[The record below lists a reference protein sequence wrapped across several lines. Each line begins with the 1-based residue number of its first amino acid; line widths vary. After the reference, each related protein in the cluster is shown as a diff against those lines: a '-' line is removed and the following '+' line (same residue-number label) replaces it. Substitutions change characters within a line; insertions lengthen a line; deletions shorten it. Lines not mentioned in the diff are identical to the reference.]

1 VGTSIFAGLHLP
13 RPDRRGPEQIAADLD
28 DEFAFH
34 LDEIE
39 RELLE
44 TGLDPAEAR
53 AAARRRFGDVT
64 RIRKQ
69 CLRVALGERIMLQR
83 VNLVLMVTVL
93 LAVAV
98 LSVQIFLLT
107 GQLRREAPVET
118 VAAVLV
124 DGDIDRP
131 GYYTLYNDD
140 GNVLLLHEVL
150 RQAGGIRADQRAV
163 HLSVGPDGSQRSST
177 WSAAS
182 QLGDNPK
189 KIVVRPGDSVRVMSF
204 TEPIVVS
211 PRNRRGISDERLKE
225 LLGRWRLDGDVF
237 AGEVVS
243 LDIVS
248 ADDIM
253 NMTRSPT
260 GTLRLPAFE
269 TEIRLIF
276 RDGHTNSPS
285 NSPSNSLE
293 LLDRLGRKEFGRW
306 KLDEG
311 RLTINVARAAP
322 DVGELQVPLV
332 FVRTDA

>member
-1 VGTSIFAGLHLP
+1 MGTIFAGFHLP
-13 RPDRRGPEQIAADLD
+13 RLDRRGPEQIAADLD

-34 LDEIE
+34 LDELV

-107 GQLRREAPVET
+107 GQLRRQVPVET

-150 RQAGGIRADQRAV
+150 RQAGGIKADQRV
-163 HLSVGPDGSQRSST
+163 QHLSAGLDGAQKTT

-182 QLGDNPK
+182 LLGDNPK
-189 KIVVRPGDSVRVMSF
+189 KIVMRPGDSIRVTSF
-204 TEPIVVS
+204 TEPGGIFG
-211 PRNRRGISDERLKE
+211 RNPGGIFDEGLNE
-225 LLGRWRLDGDVF
+225 LPGRWRLDGD
-237 AGEVVS
+237 ASGEVVW
-243 LDIVS
+243 LDVVS

-253 NMTRSPT
+253 NMTGSPT

-269 TEIRLIF
+269 TEIRVVF
-276 RDGHTNSPS
+276 RDSLPPAS
-285 NSPSNSLE
+285 NLE
-293 LLDRLGRKEFGRW
+293 LLDRIDLPGYKEFGRW
-306 KLDEG
+306 KLDDG
-311 RLTINVARAAP
+311 RLTINVKRAAP
-322 DVGELQVPLV
+322 DVAELQVPLV
-332 FVRTDA
+332 FVRADA

>member
-1 VGTSIFAGLHLP
+1 MGTSIFAGLHLP

-118 VAAVLV
+118 VASVLV

-131 GYYTLYNDD
+131 GYYTIGHDD
-140 GNVLLLHEVL
+140 GTVLLLHELL
-150 RQAGGIRADQRAV
+150 RQAGGIRADHRVQ
-163 HLSVGPDGSQRSST
+163 HLSMGPDGANRTT

-253 NMTRSPT
+253 NMTGSPT

-285 NSPSNSLE
+285 NSLE

-306 KLDEG
+306 KLDDG

>member
-1 VGTSIFAGLHLP
+1 MGTSIFAGFHLP
-13 RPDRRGPEQIAADLD
+13 SPDRRGPEQIAADLD

-34 LDEIE
+34 LDELV

-83 VNLVLMVTVL
+83 INVVLMVTVL

-107 GQLRREAPVET
+107 GQLRREAPAET
-118 VAAVLV
+118 VAPVLV

-131 GYYTLYNDD
+131 GYYNIEPD
-140 GNVLLLHEVL
+140 GAEVLLLHELL
-150 RQAGGIRADQRAV
+150 RQAGGISVDQRV
-163 HLSVGPDGSQRSST
+163 QHLSVGPDGAEKTT

-189 KIVVRPGDSVRVMSF
+189 KIVVRPGDRIRVTTIAGPSG
-204 TEPIVVS
+204 VS
-211 PRNRRGISDERLKE
+211 QRNPRRGFDEQLKE
-225 LLGRWRLDGDVF
+225 LSGRWRLDSDAS

-243 LDIVS
+243 LDVVS

-253 NMTRSPT
+253 NMTGSPT

-269 TEIRLIF
+269 AEIRVVF
-276 RDGHTNSPS
+276 RDSLPPAS
-285 NSPSNSLE
+285 NLE
-293 LLDRLGRKEFGRW
+293 LLDRIDLPGYKEFGRW
-306 KLDEG
+306 RLDDG

-332 FVRTDA
+332 FVRADA

>member
-1 VGTSIFAGLHLP
+1 MGTSIFAGFYLP

-34 LDEIE
+34 LDAIE

-107 GQLRREAPVET
+107 GQLRREAPIET
-118 VAAVLV
+118 VASVLV
-124 DGDIDRP
+124 DGDIDLP
-131 GYYTLYNDD
+131 GYYTIGQDD
-140 GNVLLLHEVL
+140 GTVLLLHELL
-150 RQAGGIRADQRAV
+150 RQAGGIRADQRV
-163 HLSVGPDGSQRSST
+163 RVQHLSLGMDQKTT

-182 QLGDNPK
+182 LLGDDPK
-189 KIVVRPGDSVRVMSF
+189 KIVVRAGDSVRVTTF
-204 TEPIVVS
+204 TEPVRVS
-211 PRNRRGISDERLKE
+211 LNPGGIFDEGLQK
-225 LLGRWRLDGDVF
+225 LPGRWRLDSDAS
-237 AGEVVS
+237 AGEVAS

-253 NMTRSPT
+253 NMTGSPT

-269 TEIRLIF
+269 AEIRVIF
-276 RDGHTNSPS
+276 RSGNSRSPS
-285 NSPSNSLE
+285 NKLE
-293 LLDRLGRKEFGRW
+293 LLDRLDQPDFKEFGRW
-306 KLDEG
+306 KLDDG

-332 FVRTDA
+332 FVRADA

>member
-1 VGTSIFAGLHLP
+1 MGTSIFAGFHLP
-13 RPDRRGPEQIAADLD
+13 RPDGRGPEQIAADLD

-44 TGLDPAEAR
+44 AGLDPAEAR

-83 VNLVLMVTVL
+83 VNFVLMVTVL

-107 GQLRREAPVET
+107 GRLRRAAPVET
-118 VAAVLV
+118 VASVLV

-131 GYYTLYNDD
+131 GYYTIDHDD
-140 GNVLLLHEVL
+140 GEVLLLHELL
-150 RQAGGIRADQRAV
+150 RQAGGIKADQRV
-163 HLSVGPDGSQRSST
+163 QHLSAGLDGAQKTT

-182 QLGDNPK
+182 LLGDNPK
-189 KIVVRPGDSVRVMSF
+189 KIVVRPGDRIRVTTF
-204 TEPIVVS
+204 TEPGGIFG
-211 PRNRRGISDERLKE
+211 RNPGGIFDEGLKK
-225 LLGRWRLDGDVF
+225 LPGRWRLDGDAF
-237 AGEVVS
+237 AGEVVW
-243 LDIVS
+243 LDVVS

-253 NMTRSPT
+253 NMTGSPT
-260 GTLRLPAFE
+260 GMLRLPAFE
-269 TEIRLIF
+269 AEIRVIF
-276 RDGHTNSPS
+276 RNPRSLSS
-285 NSPSNSLE
+285 NLE
-293 LLDRLGRKEFGRW
+293 LLDGLDQPGYKEFGRW
-306 KLDEG
+306 KLHDD

-322 DVGELQVPLV
+322 DVRELQVPLV
-332 FVRTDA
+332 FVRADT